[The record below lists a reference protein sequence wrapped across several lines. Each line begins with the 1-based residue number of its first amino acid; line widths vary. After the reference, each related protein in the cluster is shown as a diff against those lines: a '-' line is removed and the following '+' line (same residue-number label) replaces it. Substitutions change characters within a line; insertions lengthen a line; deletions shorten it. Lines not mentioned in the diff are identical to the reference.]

1 MYISG
6 LKMKDAQGFCLD
18 DAPPASDEDGVRA
31 VRAKFLCKCCS
42 TLPAFFEAAVMMMV
56 VTAIYQ

>member
-31 VRAKFLCKCCS
+31 VRAKF
-42 TLPAFFEAAVMMMV
+42 FEYNDRASPRHCIRGTRAMHVSP
-56 VTAIYQ
+56 

>member
-18 DAPPASDEDGVRA
+18 DAPPASDEDDARA
-31 VRAKFLCKCCS
+31 VRAKFLVDKMQTNQRINCTVIRDPVHNLHS
-42 TLPAFFEAAVMMMV
+42 L
-56 VTAIYQ
+56 